1 MVDKLGPEEFI
12 SLWDLTID
20 KMVRFHDNISMEI
33 AEMIKTIQKTMNT
46 DGNALVPACE
56 ARAAFGKVDL
66 DLFNTYYNFNITI
79 FKSSD
84 RKAIST
90 N

>member
-1 MVDKLGPEEFI
+1 MDVPAPNVIFSFSYSGEHSFKMVDKLGPEEFI

-56 ARAAFGKVDL
+56 ARAAFGKV
-66 DLFNTYYNFNITI
+66 NTKI
-79 FKSSD
+79 
-84 RKAIST
+84 
-90 N
+90 

>member
-1 MVDKLGPEEFI
+1 MGPEEFI
-12 SLWDLTID
+12 ALWDLTID

-56 ARAAFGKVDL
+56 ARAAFGKVSSHRFKNY
-66 DLFNTYYNFNITI
+66 FNCINSMVKLILGPQIY
-79 FKSSD
+79 
-84 RKAIST
+84 RH
-90 N
+90 